1 MRILTVGPTGVVAM
15 QRVLHWMAERQEE
28 VWVIDEDDRFRS
40 LLPAG
45 FHFSTFS
52 LPRGAGRAQQALHR
66 AGLGSLFERT
76 VVAKL
81 QRIADEFRPDIV
93 HVHNIAM
100 LGVACAWAGIGP
112 LVVSSWGALSQ
123 SVVSPDK
130 PLYPTTRQVVAAA
143 DVLIVDAPALI
154 EPIRPMT
161 KRNARVEHLPMGTDT
176 RRFCPG
182 RTPMAQEWRA
192 FFGIPDDAFV
202 LVSPRSWAELYGHQA
217 ILQAYVQAFPR
228 LRQPTVLAFVGLGD
242 APQALPYLA
251 EAWKQV
257 EQTAAAQ
264 TVRWLPKIRYDEM
277 HTLYVMADAVV
288 NYPARDSFP
297 ATLVETAACE
307 TPAITAFLPTYR
319 DTFVETA
326 CTLVEPANPE
336 ALAEAMVE
344 VVNQPPAERAI
355 RLAEARKIVE
365 REYDDTVIKQRLWAL
380 YAELS
385 PRP

>member
-1 MRILTVGPTGVVAM
+1 
-15 QRVLHWMAERQEE
+15 
-28 VWVIDEDDRFRS
+28 
-40 LLPAG
+40 
-45 FHFSTFS
+45 
-52 LPRGAGRAQQALHR
+52 
-66 AGLGSLFERT
+66 
-76 VVAKL
+76 
-81 QRIADEFRPDIV
+81 
-93 HVHNIAM
+93 M

-123 SVVSPDK
+123 SVASPDK

-161 KRNARVEHLPMGTDT
+161 KRSARVEHLPMGADT

-182 RTPMAQEWRA
+182 RTPTAQEWRA

-202 LVSPRSWAELYGHQA
+202 LVSPRSWAELYGHQT

-242 APQALPYLA
+242 GPQALPYLA

-257 EQTAAAQ
+257 EQTEAAQ
-264 TVRWLPKIRYDEM
+264 TVAGCPRSATMRCTPSTSWPTQWSTILR
-277 HTLYVMADAVV
+277 
-288 NYPARDSFP
+288 RDSFP
-297 ATLVETAACE
+297 ATLVEAAACE

-326 CTLVEPANPE
+326 CTLVEPGNPA

-355 RLAEARKIVE
+355 RLAEARQIVE
-365 REYDDTVIKQRLWAL
+365 REYDDTVIKQRLWTL

-385 PRP
+385 TKP